1 MPILFIALCI
11 SFFVSETYVI
21 YILSRKPK
29 FKTKLSSFIFKYVF
43 TIVAFIFMLAIV
55 IVTLIKS
62 LLLCMLLCI
71 SILLFFLLYLEVES
85 KEIMLSI
92 VIFCVTIV
100 VGLVFVNIKIDT
112 KTQKLEPQNILLNDY
127 TQESLKDTE
136 KVIIIELDE
145 VNGKTKSFLIQTYK
159 SNEDLGFFY
168 NSLDEYVT
176 QDIDQ
181 NYIEIKQTQKTV
193 YNLLSIFGFKK
204 HETYKVKTYILHVN
218 PNDIVYN

>member
-11 SFFVSETYVI
+11 SFFVSEAYVI
-21 YILSRKPK
+21 YILSKKPK

-55 IVTLIKS
+55 VITLKQN
-62 LLLCMLLCI
+62 LLLCCLLCI
-71 SILLFFLLYLEVES
+71 IIVLFYLFCLEVEY
-85 KEIMLSI
+85 KEIPLSI
-92 VIFCVTIV
+92 VILAVILIFC
-100 VGLVFVNIKIDT
+100 LVFVNIKIDT

-145 VNGKTKSFLIQTYK
+145 VNGKTKSFLIQTYESDK
-159 SNEDLGFFY
+159 DLGFFY

-181 NYIEIKQTQKTV
+181 NYIEIKQTQKAV

-204 HETYKVKTYILHVN
+204 HETSKEKEYILHVN

>member
-21 YILSRKPK
+21 YILSKKPK

-55 IVTLIKS
+55 VITLKQN
-62 LLLCMLLCI
+62 LLLCCLLCI
-71 SILLFFLLYLEVES
+71 IIVLFYLFCLEVEYE
-85 KEIMLSI
+85 EIPLSI
-92 VIFCVTIV
+92 VILV
-100 VGLVFVNIKIDT
+100 VILIFGLVFVNIKIDT

-145 VNGKTKSFLIQTYK
+145 VNGKTKSFLIQTYESDK
-159 SNEDLGFFY
+159 DLGFFY

-176 QDIDQ
+176 QDIEQ

-193 YNLLSIFGFKK
+193 YNLLSVFGFKK
-204 HETYKVKTYILHVN
+204 HETSKEKEYILHVN